1 MANHFARTVRWVVH
15 EVQTLVISGL
25 LTLLPLALTAA
36 AIHLFL
42 RIVSDWVAPIR
53 LYEPRALQAIR
64 FSEYAVLIGVIL
76 FVGLFARLFLFRYL
90 IDIIEGGIKKLPLVR
105 HVYFGVKQLAAMLT
119 STGEK
124 AEHHRPVLV
133 EFPRAG
139 MYSVGF
145 VTGIAA
151 AHWAPTR
158 DEEWL
163 SVFVPT
169 TPNPTTGFYLMI
181 PRRECKLLSLTRN
194 EAMALIIS
202 GGVLQPDM
210 PAAVSTKSEPIL

>member
-1 MANHFARTVRWVVH
+1 MANHFARTVRWIAL
-15 EVQTLVISGL
+15 ELQALVISGL
-25 LTLLPLALTAA
+25 LTLLPLALTGA
-36 AIHLFL
+36 AIHLFI
-42 RIVSDWVAPIR
+42 RIMSDWVAPIR
-53 LYEPRALQAIR
+53 LYEPHALQAIR
-64 FSEYAVLIGVIL
+64 FSEYGVLIAVIL
-76 FVGLFARLFLFRYL
+76 GVGLFARLFLFRYL
-90 IDIIEGGIKKLPLVR
+90 IDIIEGGIKRLPLVR

-124 AEHHRPVLV
+124 AEHHRPVLI
-133 EFPRAG
+133 EFPRTG

-145 VTGIAA
+145 VTGIAS
-151 AHWAPTR
+151 HWAPTR

-169 TPNPTTGFYLMI
+169 TPNPTTGFYLMV
-181 PRRECKLLSLTRN
+181 PRRECKPLALTRN

-210 PAAVSTKSEPIL
+210 PASGSTKSEPTL

>member
-1 MANHFARTVRWVVH
+1 MVHHVTRTVRWIAH
-15 EVQTLVISGL
+15 ELQALVLSGL
-25 LTLLPLALTAA
+25 LILLPLALTAA
-36 AIHLFL
+36 AIHLFV
-42 RIVSDWVAPIR
+42 RIMSDWVAPIR
-53 LYEPRALQAIR
+53 FYEPRALQAIR
-64 FSEYAVLIGVIL
+64 FSEYGVLIAVVLG
-76 FVGLFARLFLFRYL
+76 VGLFARLFLFRYL
-90 IDIIEGGIKKLPLVR
+90 IDIIESAIKKLPLVR

-124 AEHHRPVLV
+124 AEHHRPVLI

-139 MYSVGF
+139 IYSVGF
-145 VTGIAA
+145 VTGVA
-151 AHWAPTR
+151 AHWAPTH

-181 PRRECKLLSLTRN
+181 ARRDCKPLPLSRN

-202 GGVLQPDM
+202 GGVLQPDI
-210 PAAVSTKSEPIL
+210 PASSTNRESML